1 MPASG
6 RYQAR
11 ASWAM
16 SAELHEPL
24 KGVLW
29 HGGSY
34 KHLDS
39 ADVPWVGA
47 GGVRAHACVRV
58 RVCCPTV
65 RRTIWQPRSIV
76 TQCTAPNPGRRS
88 SRGRTR
94 RVGAHRSVG
103 RALPIRSG
111 VTGCVRLR
119 PQRRRDS
126 PWLGT
131 GGRRSAEAALGRC
144 DCRGTRSTALCRSP
158 NSSTNRR
165 PGGE

>member
-16 SAELHEPL
+16 TAELHEPL
-24 KGVLW
+24 RGVLW

-39 ADVPWVGA
+39 ANVPWVGA
-47 GGVRAHACVRV
+47 GGVRAKACVRTRAGV
-58 RVCCPTV
+58 LSDGEAHDLAASLYCH
-65 RRTIWQPRSIV
+65 SIHSSH
-76 TQCTAPNPGRRS
+76 PGRRS

-103 RALPIRSG
+103 RALPVRS

-126 PWLGT
+126 PWIGT
-131 GGRRSAEAALGRC
+131 GGRRSAEAALGGC
-144 DCRGTRSTALCRSP
+144 GCRGTRPAALCRSP